1 MEGKYLVRPEDKIFS
16 TNSYGTVNPAHED
29 NKSTSLECSVSKSS
43 GNEKSSKLCSCS
55 VGERCECGKPQRKV
69 LMEPWARYKS
79 ITLAVGLSIFGV
91 WLVVIAIVASQGKL

>member
-1 MEGKYLVRPEDKIFS
+1 MEGKYLVTPEDKIFS
-16 TNSYGTVNPAHED
+16 SNSYGTVNPVHED
-29 NKSTSLECSVSKSS
+29 NKSISLECDVTKSS
-43 GNEKSSKLCSCS
+43 CNEKSSKLCSCS
-55 VGERCECGKPQRKV
+55 GGQSCDCGKPQRKV

>member
-1 MEGKYLVRPEDKIFS
+1 MEGKYLVASDDKTFS

-29 NKSTSLECSVSKSS
+29 SKSMSLECKANKSS

-55 VGERCECGKPQRKV
+55 MGQSCECGKPKRKV
-69 LMEPWARYKS
+69 LLEPWARYKS

-91 WLVVIAIVASQGKL
+91 WLVVIAIIANQGKL